1 MTDTKASVESW
12 FANDES
18 VEAELRRAFRPTPL
32 TTGLKGYDDLV
43 EFAHGGQ
50 ATVYRA
56 RQRATGRAVAVKVFF
71 DRPGHA
77 APAQRRFL
85 REVELV
91 SALRHPSIV
100 TLFDGGVTDDG
111 RPFLVMEFVRGVTLD
126 RAPQVLAWRTAVGD
140 QERLRQ
146 LLELFAAIVDAVAHA
161 HLYGVIHRD
170 LKPSN
175 VLVDESGRPRVLDFG
190 LARAVAGSALGDATL
205 SLDGSFAGTLA
216 YASPEQA
223 RGDGADLRSDVYSLG
238 VMLFELLAGTRPYEL
253 PNDLRAAL
261 DLVADPPHRNLASLV
276 PSLPHDVHALVAK
289 ATATSPPRRY
299 QGAIDFHR
307 DLRRLLDGEPIEARA
322 DSAWYLI
329 GRRLQ
334 KWRRA
339 MLVAAVLVIALV
351 GALVVSLGALR
362 AAHEATR
369 RQSEE
374 SARLTRALDWLV
386 AMVQSVD
393 PEAEG
398 EDARLVDILART
410 APGLGAAFAD
420 DRRSRILLRGS
431 LAEVY
436 EKLGRWEE
444 AKAACDAWIEDLV
457 DEHGEDHV
465 ATIGAQIQE
474 VRLAFLRDRT
484 ADLDQPLSVLCERS
498 TRLLGQD
505 HELSLEALDLRARS
519 LRARR
524 RLEEARAIWDEL
536 LAAAVASNDV
546 TREAR
551 TRSQL
556 AAVESMAGNPE
567 LALELQRDAV
577 ARLESALGPDHS
589 DTWSAI
595 GDLAYYHSRLGRV
608 EESESLLQR
617 LRDRV
622 IARFGESHPRALT
635 VSEHIAKSVQDR
647 GQPAAAVPLFERVLA
662 LRTERMGAQHR
673 DTLGTRN
680 NLAVAQGLAG
690 DLEGAAR
697 TQSAL
702 VEALDA
708 LPAPDD
714 FDHANAHA
722 NLGTIRTKL
731 GQFAAAMLA
740 YDRCLSIADAKLGRG
755 HHDTATFRLLRA
767 SCLRRLERWTEA
779 RDELE
784 EALPILLDA
793 LGDTHPAVVMA
804 RRELALLD
812 ERK

>member
-1 MTDTKASVESW
+1 MSDTEVPVESW

-18 VEAELRRAFRPTPL
+18 VEAELRRTFRPASLPS
-32 TTGLKGYDDLV
+32 GLFGYDDLV
-43 EFAHGGQ
+43 EFARGGQ

-56 RQRATGRAVAVKVFF
+56 RQRSTGRTVAIKVFF

-77 APAQRRFL
+77 APEQRRFL

-126 RAPQVLAWRTAVGD
+126 RAPQVVEWRSAVGD
-140 QERLRQ
+140 PERLRQ

-161 HLYGVIHRD
+161 HLHGVIHRD

-190 LARAVAGSALGDATL
+190 LARAVAGSALGESTL

-289 ATATSPPRRY
+289 ATASSPPRRY

-322 DSAWYLI
+322 DSAWYVI

-339 MLVAAVLVIALV
+339 VLVAAALVIAL
-351 GALVVSLGALR
+351 GSALVVSLGALR
-362 AAHEATR
+362 EAHEATR
-369 RQSEE
+369 KQSEE
-374 SARLTRALDWLV
+374 SERLTRALDWLV

-393 PEAEG
+393 PEMEG
-398 EDARLVDILART
+398 ENARLVDILART
-410 APGLGAAFAD
+410 APGLDAAFAD

-431 LAEVY
+431 LAQVY

-444 AKAACDAWIEDLV
+444 AKVACDAWIEDLV

-465 ATIGAQIQE
+465 ATIGARIQDL
-474 VRLAFLRDRT
+474 RLAFLRDRT
-484 ADLDQPLSVLCERS
+484 ADLDQPLIALCERS
-498 TRLLGQD
+498 AEALGRD
-505 HELSLEALDLRARS
+505 HELSIEASDLRARS

-524 RLEEARAIWDEL
+524 RLEEARAIWDGL
-536 LAAAVASNDV
+536 LAAAVASNDM
-546 TREAR
+546 TRAAH

-589 DTWSAI
+589 DTWAAI
-595 GDLAYYHSRLGRV
+595 GDLAYYQNRLDRL
-608 EESESLLQR
+608 EESEALLQR

-635 VSEHIAKSVQDR
+635 VSEHIAKSLQDR

-690 DLEGAAR
+690 DLSGAEL

-702 VEALDA
+702 IDALDA
-708 LPAPDD
+708 LPAPDH

-731 GQFAAAMLA
+731 GRFAEAIQS
-740 YDRCLSIADAKLGRG
+740 YDRCLSIADAKLGRQ
-755 HHDTATFRLLRA
+755 HHDTATFRLLRG
-767 SCLRRLERWTEA
+767 SCLRRLERWAEA
-779 RDELE
+779 RDELQA
-784 EALPILLDA
+784 ALPVLVSA

-804 RRELALLD
+804 RRELELLEK
-812 ERK
+812 ER